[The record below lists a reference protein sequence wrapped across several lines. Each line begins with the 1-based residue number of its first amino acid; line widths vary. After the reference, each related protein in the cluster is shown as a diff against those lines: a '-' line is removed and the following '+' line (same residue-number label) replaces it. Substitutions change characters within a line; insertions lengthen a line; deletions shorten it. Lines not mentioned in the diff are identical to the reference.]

1 MPLTTPR
8 RAIAGAVASL
18 LVVALAT
25 GCGSNDEDASSDTT
39 AAPGQLVSTQEPQ
52 EKPDEAPSTTE
63 ADVTTTTAA
72 DATAPTAP
80 APVAPGEAT
89 VDGQATVTDTLEADV
104 GAEHIV
110 VIPDGTAATVTV
122 TPTDNIDLVVT
133 AGSEEFDSGLSG
145 EPEVLEGDGPLEQI
159 IVITSFY
166 GEAGGYT
173 ITVSTI

>member
-1 MPLTTPR
+1 MPLMTPR

-25 GCGSNDEDASSDTT
+25 GCGSSDEDSSSDTT

-63 ADVTTTTAA
+63 ADVTTTTA
-72 DATAPTAP
+72 TAP

-89 VDGQATVTDTLEADV
+89 IDGQATVTGTLEAD
-104 GAEHIV
+104 GAAEHIV
-110 VIPDGTAATVTV
+110 VVPDGTAATVTV
-122 TPTDNIDLVVT
+122 TPTDDIDLVVT
-133 AGSEEFDSGLSG
+133 AGSEEIDSGLSG
-145 EPEVLEGDGPLEQI
+145 EPEVLDGDGPLEQT

-166 GEAGGYT
+166 REAGGYT
-173 ITVSTI
+173 VTVSTRGI

>member
-25 GCGSNDEDASSDTT
+25 GCGSSDEDASSDTT

-80 APVAPGEAT
+80 APVASGEAT
-89 VDGQATVTDTLEADV
+89 VDGQATVTGTLEVD
-104 GAEHIV
+104 GEAEHIV
-110 VIPDGTAATVTV
+110 VVPDGKVATLTVT
-122 TPTDNIDLVVT
+122 TTDNIDLVVT
-133 AGSEEFDSGLSG
+133 AGSEKIDDGLSG
-145 EPEVLEGDGPLEQI
+145 EPEVLVGDGPIEQT
-159 IVITSFY
+159 IVITSY
-166 GEAGGYT
+166 YNVAGGYT
-173 ITVSTI
+173 VTVSTT